1 MDVNGPSA
9 GAVIVRHDAPR
20 NFTTHLGTEFTLIG
34 IAAILIGA
42 RIYLRLVIQNLPLI
56 TSDILVCVAWL
67 FTVASASYD
76 VVKILGSGEMQGRLV
91 IASQFNNH
99 SMQLQWSGQFPFFTA
114 FYLCKATLL
123 SLYARFFPIFME
135 TRRKILWGTMV
146 YCGCAYG
153 TNMLILLLISKF
165 SSRSQDPAVACSP
178 IVFAQVFQI
187 AWALNFAADLMIFC
201 LPFLVLYRLQLQ
213 KSVKISVY
221 CTFFLGAINLAVSLA
236 RFLGIQVSVTSFRSF
251 TLIELWSAIDL
262 QVGLIIAC
270 LPPLRPYLSYDW
282 KIWPFR
288 SATQIPKSSCN
299 RTDLSELSRQNDQL
313 TSQMRDIDD
322 AGLINDINDNLGQI
336 GTRPDHD
343 VESPAL
349 GINEGTKDD
358 DIPDRNE
365 RFH

>member
-9 GAVIVRHDAPR
+9 GAVI
-20 NFTTHLGTEFTLIG
+20 GTEFTLTG

-76 VVKILGSGEMQGRLV
+76 VVFHKLGVLRSHVAYTLEGYDGTPEDLELV
-91 IASQFNNH
+91 WK
-99 SMQLQWSGQFPFFTA
+99 LQWSGQFPFFTA

-153 TNMLILLLISKF
+153 TNMLILLLIC
-165 SSRSQDPAVACSP
+165 RPLRGNWSQDPAVACSP
-178 IVFAQVFQI
+178 IVFAQVFEI

-201 LPFLVLYRLQLQ
+201 LPFLVLYRLQLH

-251 TLIELWSAIDL
+251 TLIELWSAIDS

-299 RTDLSELSRQNDQL
+299 RTDLSELSRHNDQL

-349 GINEGTKDD
+349 GSPRSPASMLRSNHRPIQNIGQ
-358 DIPDRNE
+358 
-365 RFH
+365 

>member
-9 GAVIVRHDAPR
+9 GAVIR
-20 NFTTHLGTEFTLIG
+20 TEFTLIG
-34 IAAILIGA
+34 IAAVLIGA

-76 VVKILGSGEMQGRLV
+76 VVFHKMGVLRSHVAYTLEGYDGTPEDLELV
-91 IASQFNNH
+91 WK
-99 SMQLQWSGQFPFFTA
+99 LQWSGQFPFFTA

-153 TNMLILLLISKF
+153 TNMLTLLLIC
-165 SSRSQDPAVACSP
+165 RPLRGNWSQDPAVACSP

-213 KSVKISVY
+213 KNVKISVY

-282 KIWPFR
+282 RIWPFR

-299 RTDLSELSRQNDQL
+299 RTDLSELSRQTDQL
-313 TSQMRDIDD
+313 TAQMRDIDD
-322 AGLINDINDNLGQI
+322 AGLINNINDNLGQI
-336 GTRPDHD
+336 GTRQDHD

-349 GINEGTKDD
+349 GSPKSSASMLRSNHRPIQN
-358 DIPDRNE
+358 ISQ
-365 RFH
+365 